1 MKQLLTCLLALTMV
15 LTLTFALA
23 ACGEEPDPTPT
34 PDDGGTVTPPDDGGD
49 QPEQPTRANYV
60 ITVVDQN
67 GDAVVGAAVSICT
80 VPTDGGEGTCSLPVA
95 TDANGVSTHA
105 NKKIDSYAAQ
115 VVIPDGYSH
124 ADQYEDAS
132 GSIIIKVPFAEGA
145 TTITI
150 ELTKN

>member
-49 QPEQPTRANYV
+49 QPEQPTRADYV

-67 GDAVVGAAVSICT
+67 GDAVVGAEVSICT
-80 VPTDGGEGTCSLPVA
+80 VSTGVCQMPVP

-150 ELTKN
+150 TLQKA